1 MSNEFGKFIKE
12 KRTGKALSMRIFA
25 NLTKESVAYISS
37 IENGRR
43 TAPSE
48 TVLERFADVLCLSNE
63 DRFYMFDLAA
73 KSKAKPTLAT
83 DLVTYINENKHIR
96 DVLRLSKE
104 LNVESS
110 DWENFMKVIE
120 CKYLK

>member
-12 KRTGKALSMRIFA
+12 KRKEKAFSMRIFA

-37 IENGRR
+37 IENGQR

-63 DRFYMFDLAA
+63 DRFYMLDLAA
-73 KSKAKPTLAT
+73 KSKTKPTLAT
-83 DLVTYINENKHIR
+83 DLVTYINENKLIH

-104 LNVESS
+104 HNVESS
-110 DWENFMKVIE
+110 DWENFMNMIE
-120 CKYLK
+120 RKYL